1 MTTSNGDID
10 GQNGKYSYT
19 SIETKTKVVFK
30 WLFDKTSLIN
40 IKGKILKQDLVK
52 NVFQGTK
59 LTWGKYT
66 NFPVTHLMKQRI

>member
-19 SIETKTKVVFK
+19 NIETKTKVVFK

-66 NFPVTHLMKQRI
+66 NLPVTHLIK